1 MPDISAASNLSK
13 TAEADRLKVQLTGRI
28 NRCGAITPR
37 FSVQLDEME
46 YWEKQYLPGQE
57 LRAPDTFDL
66 AWCNFPRTGE
76 ERRHWRRIAGVRLL
90 KVRIMSAVRKVK
102 IPDGVKAHLDGT
114 QLRVTGPKGQL
125 SRNMRFPQVTVTCD
139 DKEVI
144 ISTESK
150 RKEITSMVGTL
161 EAHTKNMCRG
171 VTEGFEYRMKVVYS
185 HFPIQLKLQGNKLE
199 IANFLGEKKARY
211 ARIEQGV
218 TAKVANDE
226 VVLTGIDREL
236 VGTSAAN
243 IEHATHI
250 RNRDPRVFQD
260 GVYMVQRG

>member
-1 MPDISAASNLSK
+1 MSAI
-13 TAEADRLKVQLTGRI
+13 R
-28 NRCGAITPR
+28 
-37 FSVQLDEME
+37 
-46 YWEKQYLPGQE
+46 
-57 LRAPDTFDL
+57 
-66 AWCNFPRTGE
+66 
-76 ERRHWRRIAGVRLL
+76 
-90 KVRIMSAVRKVK
+90 KVR
-102 IPDGVKAHLDGT
+102 IPDGVKASLDGA
-114 QLRVTGPKGQL
+114 QLRITGPKGQL
-125 SRNMRFPQVTVTCD
+125 SRNVRFPQVTVSVD
-139 DKEVI
+139 GGEVT

-171 VTEGFEYRMKVVYS
+171 VTDGFEYRMKVVYS
-185 HFPIQLKLQGNKLE
+185 HFPIQLKLQGSRLE

-211 ARIEQGV
+211 ARIESGV

-226 VVLTGIDREL
+226 VILTGIDREL

-260 GVYMVQRG
+260 GVYIIQRG